1 MMICSC
7 VTTNAHLKAWIASNG
22 RAQRCDSC
30 GVSERPAVQ
39 DATLVAH
46 IDRVFRQHYT
56 PCLDDP
62 EHGEDVTDLIRRH
75 ARLNPELAAQ
85 VAHHG
90 KRPDRRIFYQGPLE
104 RKIRILGEYSSCWRS
119 LTQTVKFRAQFCGAE
134 MHRILDRLLGDMRTF
149 CGEAAI
155 RRLMPGEIIFRA
167 RKASSREEALE
178 WFRAKDD
185 SNIRAPDQSPANRMN
200 AAGIRAFYGALQ
212 DRIAIAE
219 KMQPSIGGHIV
230 VGSFVPTRPLT
241 VLDLGALG
249 GEFEYAD
256 LFDPEFDGVS
266 ERLVFLRMLEQE
278 ISLPIQPA
286 EDPEDPIGYVPTQIV
301 AEYVHG
307 VLSLDGLAYRSTQTG
322 EAPSQGQL
330 FGPRLG
336 PTERNV
342 VLFGGAALT
351 TEEAGPEGVQAGLR
365 LLPEPRQL
373 VNVPA
378 DQHP

>member
-1 MMICSC
+1 M
-7 VTTNAHLKAWIASNG
+7 
-22 RAQRCDSC
+22 
-30 GVSERPAVQ
+30 ER
-39 DATLVAH
+39 
-46 IDRVFRQHYT
+46 
-56 PCLDDP
+56 
-62 EHGEDVTDLIRRH
+62 RRYG
-75 ARLNPELAAQ
+75 ALC
-85 VAHHG
+85 
-90 KRPDRRIFYQGPLE
+90 LE
-104 RKIRILGEYSSCWRS
+104 RSSFER
-119 LTQTVKFRAQFCGAE
+119 E
-134 MHRILDRLLGDMRTF
+134 
-149 CGEAAI
+149 
-155 RRLMPGEIIFRA
+155 
-167 RKASSREEALE
+167 KASSREEALE

-286 EDPEDPIGYVPTQIV
+286 EDPEGPIGYVPTQIV

-378 DQHP
+378 ESTSLTIGWNDPLSHDVRQHLRQGTITRSARPWAASSAAVSDRGGVSRTTVGHALGASRIEGRPEPRRRDVGNDRERGFPAIAPTAGRGLRSRSRTTAPISAARVTGLIPSSLPAARPSRSESPVSSSSFVLNRHLHISRPVRNAGSTG